1 MEQKESFNFQE
12 QLIQIIEEFRIKL
25 DNVYEQ
31 IIDQSEQLQFVNEV
45 GQQLTS
51 TLDRKEVL
59 QNLMQQLVPKFR
71 VERSSFWLA
80 DNINNLLH
88 FQFSL
93 KQNEVEDRVSAFV
106 EIGPGSI
113 VGVVAQTQ
121 KPIIDNDI
129 QSNPNFNRAIDQETG
144 FVSRQTLA
152 VPLIKNNTTV
162 GVVQL
167 LNRIDGSDFTQKNQT
182 LLANIAPW
190 LVLALDNAGLY
201 QDSQELY
208 QRSEQAIKMARA
220 TTHSLKNHLG
230 SSRVYVKQLREQDIP
245 FAERVQKLDKIE
257 NNLKRSVTITSNL
270 IRPYMREEKVL
281 IAPQELI
288 ADALSLLQVPMDIQ
302 ISTFDLE
309 ELPFVFIEAENAVD
323 YFHELLTN
331 AVKAIQHKKQ
341 MVGHDIPSL
350 IEIRGQLIQGTAVQ
364 LQFSNSGQMIPKS
377 KWESIFEEYTSS
389 MSSRSL
395 QTQNFGLGLWGTRT
409 FFQRQNGKVY
419 VLDSNDERTTF
430 VVTLPGILDNDTH
443 KIRGG

>member
-1 MEQKESFNFQE
+1 MNDKKTSAFQA
-12 QLIQIIEEFRIKL
+12 QLIQTVDEFRQKL

-45 GQQLTS
+45 GQLLTS

-106 EIGPGSI
+106 EIGEGSI
-113 VGVVAQTQ
+113 VGIVAQTR

-129 QSNPNFNRAIDQETG
+129 QSNPNFNNAVDKETG
-144 FVSRQTLA
+144 FISRQTLA
-152 VPLIKNNTTV
+152 VPLLKDNKTV

-167 LNRIDGSDFTQKNQT
+167 LNRVDGSDFTLKDEA

-190 LVLALDNAGLY
+190 LVLALDNASLY
-201 QDSQELY
+201 QNSKELY

-230 SSRVYVKQLREQDIP
+230 SSRIYVDRLRKQDISY
-245 FAERVQKLDKIE
+245 EQRIETLDKIE
-257 NNLKRSVTITSNL
+257 NNLKRSVNITSTL
-270 IRPYMREEKVL
+270 IRPYIREEKKLVEPKTLVL
-281 IAPQELI
+281 
-288 ADALSLLQVPMDIQ
+288 DALDLLESPPEIEINVV
-302 ISTFDLE
+302 DLDR
-309 ELPFVFIEAENAVD
+309 LPFVLIEANNAVD
-323 YFHELLTN
+323 YIHELLTN
-331 AVKAIQHKKQ
+331 AVKAIQNKRRIEGYDVQ
-341 MVGHDIPSL
+341 PY
-350 IEIRGQLIQGTAVQ
+350 IEIKGEVARGTAVE
-364 LQFSNSGQMIPKS
+364 LFFSNNGPAIPKS
-377 KWESIFEEYTSS
+377 RWESIFEEYTSS
-389 MSSRSL
+389 AQSKSI

-409 FFQRQNGKVY
+409 FFQRQSGHVR
-419 VLDSNDERTTF
+419 VLASSEDCTTF
-430 VVTLPGILDNDTH
+430 LVTLPGILDN
-443 KIRGG
+443 KG